1 MLTRTAFLLC
11 LAALAAPASAAADDL
26 VAADPAAG
34 SVTALNG
41 RVVWVSGPYGAER
54 LMRTTATGFERV
66 PGAPTAKSYSSIDLG
81 LDPRGHTVLTYLRCR
96 RAGRCTAIRDD
107 LRGHR
112 ASIRGLAPRGCALS
126 TAPSMWR
133 ARVAY
138 GLGCRH
144 GGSGLYVKRGS
155 SVRRLPLPHD
165 AVKFGSTAI
174 AWVDLRGTRVGAAT
188 EDIYSYA
195 FVDTVNGTRKGSWLA
210 AASEGE
216 SDEHVVGLSVG
227 SLGDLWALTDSV
239 HTGDP
244 NEAVIGHMIG
254 TCFDYEALPN
264 ASASDDGYR
273 AVGLA
278 VDGPALYLAAPG
290 TGIVRHAFTPSRRC
304 G

>member
-1 MLTRTAFLLC
+1 MLNRAPLLLC
-11 LAALAAPASAAADDL
+11 LAALAVPASAAADDL

-41 RVVWVSGPYGAER
+41 TVVWVSGPYGAER
-54 LMRTTATGFERV
+54 LMRRTATGFARV

-81 LDPRGHTVLTYLRCR
+81 LDSRGRTVLTYLRCR
-96 RAGRCTAIRDD
+96 RAGHCTAIRDD

-144 GGSGLYVKRGS
+144 RGSGLYVNG
-155 SVRRLPLPHD
+155 RRLPLPHD
-165 AVKFGSTAI
+165 AVKFGSTSI
-174 AWVDLRGTRVGAAT
+174 ARVDLRGTRVGAAT

-195 FVDTVNGTRKGSWLA
+195 FVDTVNGTRRGSWLA

-254 TCFDYEALPN
+254 TCFNYESLPN

>member
-1 MLTRTAFLLC
+1 MPKRTILFLC
-11 LAALAAPASAAADDL
+11 VAALVAPASAAADDV
-26 VAADPAAG
+26 VAADPAAS

-41 RVVWVSGPYGAER
+41 TVVWVSGAYGAER
-54 LMRTTATGFERV
+54 LMRATATGAERLS
-66 PGAPTAKSYSSIDLG
+66 GAPIAKSYASIDLG
-81 LDPRGHTVLTYLRCR
+81 LDRRGRTVLTYLRCR

-133 ARVAY
+133 TRVAY
-138 GLGCRH
+138 GLGCRRR
-144 GGSGLYVKRGS
+144 GSGLYVNG
-155 SVRRLPLPHD
+155 RRLPLPHD
-165 AVKFGSTAI
+165 AVKFGSTSI
-174 AWVDLRGTRVGAAT
+174 ARVDLRGTRVGAAT

-195 FVDTVNGTRKGSWLA
+195 FVDTVNGTRKGSYLA

-216 SDEHVVGLSVG
+216 SDEHIVGLAVG
-227 SLGDLWALTDSV
+227 SIGDLWTLTDSV

-244 NEAVIGHMIG
+244 NEAVIQHAAGE
-254 TCFDYEALPN
+254 CFDFETLAN
-264 ASASDDGYR
+264 ASADDDGYR

-278 VDGPALYLAAPG
+278 VDRRNLYLAAPG
-290 TGIVRHAFTPSRRC
+290 TGVVRHAFTPTGAC

>member
-1 MLTRTAFLLC
+1 MRKRLILVLSA
-11 LAALAAPASAAADDL
+11 AALAAPGAAAAADDV
-26 VAADPAAG
+26 VAADPSAG

-41 RVVWVSGPYGAER
+41 TVVWVSGSYGAER
-54 LMRTTATGFERV
+54 LMRRTQAGFERV
-66 PGAPTAKSYSSIDLG
+66 PGAPTAKSYSSLDLG
-81 LDPRGHTVLTYLRCR
+81 LDARGRVVLTYLRC
-96 RAGRCTAIRDD
+96 GTPSRCTALRDD

-112 ASIRGLAPRGCALS
+112 ASIRGLAPRGCSLS
-126 TAPSMWR
+126 TAPSLWR
-133 ARVAY
+133 SRVAY
-138 GLGCRH
+138 GLGCR
-144 GGSGLYVKRGS
+144 GRGSGLYVNGL
-155 SVRRLPLPHD
+155 RLPLPHD
-165 AVKFGSTAI
+165 AVKFGSTSI

-254 TCFDYEALPN
+254 RCFNYESLAN
-264 ASASDDGYR
+264 ASVGDDGYR

-278 VDGPALYLAAPG
+278 VDGPDLYLAVPG
-290 TGIVRHAFTPSRRC
+290 TGIVRHAFAPSRRC